1 MLMGVTRALGKNEL
15 KLRLK
20 KAGELKA
27 QMARA
32 RFSSRRAISEGARR
46 RNSVHKSV
54 PSLAGI
60 DSRGSYI
67 KISRG
72 QDLKLEFLNSG
83 LVLMGTG
90 LEKGWAGKRIV
101 GGVPQRKS
109 TLDIYSATR
118 RAMHIQEGLERGR
131 IWRDEALPEIEKI
144 NSNLY
149 NLWDWGSPLWL
160 YSYRRV
166 IDSIRGALEN
176 TINPLKKEAEEM
188 LGKASELL
196 GKAYA
201 SPNLSEKRK
210 WAASACSCLTAFR
223 NRIGPW
229 RDRQTEGMIAYN
241 KMRERYLRAE
251 RDWRVYSM
259 LRRLVAV
266 YSGEKRWP
274 ILGRDM
280 KDMRYAARMEELA
293 SSNEKRR
300 KKAEAITELAN
311 GIEANR
317 YGRGG
322 RGFDL
327 NLIDDAREC
336 YLLGKNETGRKLLRR
351 GKLVLELNKPGFVAE
366 QLEQAEKY
374 MHPVAEK
381 IGEGAGYLEQIG
393 SLPRKGPKR
402 EETLEAAVDCFKEAL
417 EEMEAITR

>member
-1 MLMGVTRALGKNEL
+1 MGVTRALGKKDLMLRLRNAG
-15 KLRLK
+15 KLR
-20 KAGELKA
+20 A
-27 QMARA
+27 QMARI
-32 RFSSRRAISEGARR
+32 RFSSRRTISERARKR
-46 RNSVHKSV
+46 GSVPNSV
-54 PSLAGI
+54 PSLTGI
-60 DSRGSYI
+60 DSRGCYI

-118 RAMHIQEGLERGR
+118 RVIHIQEGLERGR

-149 NLWDWGSPLWL
+149 TLWDWGSPLWL

-166 IDSIRGALEN
+166 IDSIKGALEN

-188 LGKASELL
+188 LGKASGLL
-196 GKAYA
+196 GKVYT
-201 SPNLSEKRK
+201 SPNLSEKRR
-210 WAASACSCLTAFR
+210 WAGSACSCLTAFR

-229 RDRQTEGMIAYN
+229 RDVQVEGMIAYN

-251 RDWRVYSM
+251 RDWRAYSM
-259 LRRLVAV
+259 LKRLVAV
-266 YSGEKRWP
+266 YSREKRWP

-280 KDMRYAARMEELA
+280 KDLRYAARMEELA
-293 SSNEKRR
+293 SSSEKRR
-300 KKAEAITELAN
+300 KKAEAIAELAN
-311 GIEANR
+311 EMEANR
-317 YGRGG
+317 YGRRG

-327 NLIDDAREC
+327 DLLDEAKEC

-366 QLEQAEKY
+366 QLEQAEPY
-374 MHPVAEK
+374 MQPIAEK
-381 IGEGAGYLEQIG
+381 IGEGSGYLEQID

-402 EETLEAAVDCFKEAL
+402 EEALGAAVSCFKGAL
-417 EEMEAITR
+417 EEMEAINR